1 MQFDESTWSFF
12 DGIDIGIPVPR
23 RAVPCKLRVWRVPT
37 VYRETGY
44 FVALQ
49 APGEPEEIPAC
60 DLSACELVLE
70 QDIPAHPHAVLAE
83 IKAEKISEIKRQ
95 AAANIAALQWRIER
109 AEERD
114 RLGLPGETVE
124 EVLLEREAIRRASN
138 RCEAEVE
145 AALDVQAVQAV
156 QFAVT
161 EADRAIPQRLTRL
174 QFLRRFTDEEMQAIV
189 AAADAN
195 PALKVALLKWQS
207 AEGIVL
213 TDPATIAGV
222 PALEIAGLIA
232 PGRAEAILT
241 PPITI

>member
-1 MQFDESTWSFF
+1 MQLIIDTTGAVIGATTDPGYQPAAGLRLVEAPQDFDPAAMAEYRLEGEALVRDPT
-12 DGIDIGIPVPR
+12 IALA
-23 RAVPCKLRVWRVPT
+23 RAKTSRI
-37 VYRETGY
+37 
-44 FVALQ
+44 A
-49 APGEPEEIPAC
+49 
-60 DLSACELVLE
+60 
-70 QDIPAHPHAVLAE
+70 
-83 IKAEKISEIKRQ
+83 EIKRQ
-95 AAANIAALQWRIER
+95 AAANITALQWRIER
-109 AEERD
+109 AQERD

-138 RCEAEVE
+138 RCEAEIE
-145 AALDVQAVQAV
+145 AAQDIAAV

-161 EADRAIPQRLTRL
+161 EADRTTPNRITRL

-189 AAADAN
+189 AAADTS
-195 PALKVALLKWQS
+195 PALKAALLKWQT

-222 PALEIAGLIA
+222 QALEIAGLIA

>member
-1 MQFDESTWSFF
+1 MRLIIDTTGAVIGATTDPGYTPAESCRVIDAPEDFDPSALSEYRL
-12 DGIDIGIPVPR
+12 DGDAIVRDPAIALT
-23 RAVPCKLRVWRVPT
+23 RAKTARI
-37 VYRETGY
+37 
-44 FVALQ
+44 A
-49 APGEPEEIPAC
+49 
-60 DLSACELVLE
+60 
-70 QDIPAHPHAVLAE
+70 
-83 IKAEKISEIKRQ
+83 EIKRQ
-95 AAANIAALQWRIER
+95 AQANINAVQWRIER

-161 EADRAIPQRLTRL
+161 EADRTSPARITRL
-174 QFLRRFTDEEMQAIV
+174 QFLRRFTDAEMQSIV
-189 AAADAN
+189 AAADTS
-195 PALKVALLKWQS
+195 PALKAALLKWQT

-222 PALEIAGLIA
+222 QALEIAGLIA

>member
-1 MQFDESTWSFF
+1 MKLIFDEATRAC
-12 DGIDIGIPVPR
+12 IG
-23 RAVPCKLRVWRVPT
+23 AVEGPWHGGGLVVEVDALPDDLSILSLSDEGEI
-37 VYRETGY
+37 VADET
-44 FVALQ
+44 VAL
-49 APGEPEEIPAC
+49 ARAKTARIA
-60 DLSACELVLE
+60 
-70 QDIPAHPHAVLAE
+70 
-83 IKAEKISEIKRQ
+83 EIKRQ
-95 AAANIAALQWRIER
+95 AAGLIAALQWRIER

-138 RCEAEVE
+138 RCGAEVE

-174 QFLRRFTDEEMQAIV
+174 QFLSSFTDEEMQAIV
-189 AAADAN
+189 AAAESNA
-195 PALKVALLKWQS
+195 ALKAALLKWQA

-213 TDPATIAGV
+213 TDPATVAGV
-222 PALEIAGLIA
+222 QALEIAGLIA

-241 PPITI
+241 PPNPT

>member
-1 MQFDESTWSFF
+1 MTAGFVVLGEQLQFTVDPLLAR
-12 DGIDIGIPVPR
+12 GVG
-23 RAVPCKLRVWRVPT
+23 AVPAPHGCTPDTLDQWWWDREAQALRRDDAA
-37 VYRETGY
+37 R
-44 FVALQ
+44 
-49 APGEPEEIPAC
+49 
-60 DLSACELVLE
+60 
-70 QDIPAHPHAVLAE
+70 LAAARKDAIAA
-83 IKAEKISEIKRQ
+83 IKAQ
-95 AAANIAALQWRIER
+95 ASAAIAALTWRIER

-124 EVLLEREAIRRASN
+124 QVLLEREAIRRASN
-138 RCEAEVE
+138 RCEAEIE

-161 EADRAIPQRLTRL
+161 EADRATPQRLTRL
-174 QFLRRFTDEEMQAIV
+174 EFLRRFTDEEMQSIV
-189 AAADAN
+189 AAADAS
-195 PALKVALLKWQS
+195 PALKAALLKWQT

-222 PALEIAGLIA
+222 QALEIAGLIA

>member
-1 MQFDESTWSFF
+1 MKLIFDEATRAC
-12 DGIDIGIPVPR
+12 IG
-23 RAVPCKLRVWRVPT
+23 AVEGPWHGGGLVVEVDALPDDLSILSLSDEGEI
-37 VYRETGY
+37 VADET
-44 FVALQ
+44 VAL
-49 APGEPEEIPAC
+49 ARAKTARIA
-60 DLSACELVLE
+60 
-70 QDIPAHPHAVLAE
+70 
-83 IKAEKISEIKRQ
+83 EIKRQ
-95 AAANIAALQWRIER
+95 AAGLIAALQWRIER

-161 EADRAIPQRLTRL
+161 EADRSIPQRLTRL
-174 QFLRRFTDEEMQAIV
+174 QFLSRFTDEEMQAI
-189 AAADAN
+189 AAAAESN
-195 PALKVALLKWQS
+195 AALKAALLKWQA

-213 TDPATIAGV
+213 TDPATVAGV
-222 PALEIAGLIA
+222 QTLEIAGLIA

-241 PPITI
+241 PPNPT